1 MRTLLLFGMLSA
13 ALISCNK
20 KKYAA
25 AMEYNDKVVSYV
37 EQCEKSMRVWNKSN
51 FMQEYTIKKHNT
63 IIRLLNMQDSLS
75 TIEPLSGDDSLRL
88 MGLAM
93 VDQYIRSFVMY
104 DTVYAILSDSTYYP
118 EDSIRLHTLLNQNRD
133 SLSLQSATFTVL
145 QKRFSERYGLEFMQ

>member
-1 MRTLLLFGMLSA
+1 
-13 ALISCNK
+13 
-20 KKYAA
+20 
-25 AMEYNDKVVSYV
+25 
-37 EQCEKSMRVWNKSN
+37 MRVWNKTN
-51 FMQEYTIKKHNT
+51 FMQEYTLKKHNT

-75 TIEPLSGDDSLRL
+75 NIEPLSGDDSLRL

-93 VDQYIRSFVMY
+93 VDQYIQSFVVY